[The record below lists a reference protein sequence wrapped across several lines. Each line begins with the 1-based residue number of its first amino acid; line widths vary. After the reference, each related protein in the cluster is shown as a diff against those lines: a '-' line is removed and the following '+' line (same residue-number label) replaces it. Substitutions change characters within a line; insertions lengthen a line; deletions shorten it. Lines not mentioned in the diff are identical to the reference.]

1 MDWRGGGKSGFVE
14 DNALVREHSRTVTG
28 LIPRT
33 GYRFMITSV
42 DRAGNALTWGSVDGP
57 MKAIEGAAKI
67 LQPPGGGGFFVTDNV
82 ADTQLPL
89 ITRGPEVSEKTAET
103 LTIFWETNELAD
115 SFVRFGT
122 TSQLDEVVGT
132 AQDVQTHT
140 VTLTNLDAGAQYHYK
155 VESTDPSGNGATE
168 SIVAV
173 TATAAEVDLVPPRF
187 ITEPEVEAR
196 TDQEIVLEWRT
207 DEAGAARIE
216 YETPDGERLTRNVES
231 RQTAQ
236 QISLVNLEADTEYDL
251 SIYVSDASQNE
262 IPEPFLLTARTDG
275 EPDLEPPRILNGP
288 AVEAV
293 TDRGATVVWTTDEL
307 SDSYVD
313 YDSKPYLGAV
323 VGVPLYTRDHRVTLT
338 NLNASTS
345 YFFRVGSTDR
355 ANNGPEVSDVL
366 SFETLAGAD
375 ETPPDAPEDLQVVAG
390 ATSNLVQWTANTEP
404 DLGGYSVFRETDE
417 GGFETVASQ
426 LQEPVYLDEGLES
439 GETYRYRV
447 TASDRETPPN
457 ESKPSE
463 IADGTPD
470 DENVASAPAIL
481 GLEQGAT
488 LSRPILVIQN
498 AIPVGAADELTYT
511 VQVSTASTF
520 RSIVARG
527 GNIAEGFG
535 GATRWRVNRALTTTR
550 SYWWRARAFDGRFKA
565 GGAGRCGCDRTR
577 QACR

>member
-1 MDWRGGGKSGFVE
+1 M
-14 DNALVREHSRTVTG
+14 
-28 LIPRT
+28 
-33 GYRFMITSV
+33 
-42 DRAGNALTWGSVDGP
+42 
-57 MKAIEGAAKI
+57 
-67 LQPPGGGGFFVTDNV
+67 
-82 ADTQLPL
+82 
-89 ITRGPEVSEKTAET
+89 
-103 LTIFWETNELAD
+103 
-115 SFVRFGT
+115 
-122 TSQLDEVVGT
+122 
-132 AQDVQTHT
+132 
-140 VTLTNLDAGAQYHYK
+140 
-155 VESTDPSGNGATE
+155 
-168 SIVAV
+168 
-173 TATAAEVDLVPPRF
+173 
-187 ITEPEVEAR
+187 
-196 TDQEIVLEWRT
+196 
-207 DEAGAARIE
+207 
-216 YETPDGERLTRNVES
+216 
-231 RQTAQ
+231 
-236 QISLVNLEADTEYDL
+236 
-251 SIYVSDASQNE
+251 
-262 IPEPFLLTARTDG
+262 
-275 EPDLEPPRILNGP
+275 
-288 AVEAV
+288 
-293 TDRGATVVWTTDEL
+293 
-307 SDSYVD
+307 
-313 YDSKPYLGAV
+313 
-323 VGVPLYTRDHRVTLT
+323 
-338 NLNASTS
+338 
-345 YFFRVGSTDR
+345 
-355 ANNGPEVSDVL
+355 
-366 SFETLAGAD
+366 
-375 ETPPDAPEDLQVVAG
+375 AG